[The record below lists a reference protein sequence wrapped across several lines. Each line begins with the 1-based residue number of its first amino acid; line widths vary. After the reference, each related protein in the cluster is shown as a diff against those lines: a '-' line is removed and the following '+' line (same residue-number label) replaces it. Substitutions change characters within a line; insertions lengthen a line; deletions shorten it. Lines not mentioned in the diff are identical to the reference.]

1 MKGVRHH
8 QVPSGVSLTPEQ
20 ALSQNSPV
28 LNVAPRIRQG
38 QMYTTLTQ
46 LRVGTAGSKV
56 IRQMEL
62 DIFSMWSKPLVRGL
76 GEIARG

>member
-1 MKGVRHH
+1 MKEVRHH
-8 QVPSGVSLTPEQ
+8 QVSPGVSLTPEK

-46 LRVGTAGSKV
+46 LHVGTAGSKV
-56 IRQMEL
+56 IRQTEL
-62 DIFSMWSKPLVRGL
+62 DTFSMWSKPLVRGL
-76 GEIARG
+76 GEITRG